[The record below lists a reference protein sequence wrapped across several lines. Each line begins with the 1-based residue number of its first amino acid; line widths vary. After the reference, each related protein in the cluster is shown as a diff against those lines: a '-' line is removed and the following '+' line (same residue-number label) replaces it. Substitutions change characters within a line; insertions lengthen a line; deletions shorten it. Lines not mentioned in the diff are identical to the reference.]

1 MSGLIDK
8 LAGRAGRV
16 AAAVL
21 LTLGVAVLYA
31 VAGNLPFFQTL
42 EAQTLSWRFHLRGPV
57 EPGRDVALVMIDD
70 RTINALGQWPLSRT
84 YLARAVDMLA
94 EDQAKVIALDLL
106 FTGPGQMSSPEIDA
120 ALRAAEPDQG
130 GKAKDPFQ
138 GREPDR
144 VLANAI
150 SNAGNV
156 IVPFAFAFQ
165 PSQANVVALPDA
177 IARAAYRVYR
187 LPSGADAPLPV
198 APFGVVAPWPMI
210 AEAAAT
216 AHVSV
221 VLEQDGGLR
230 YDHPVIGYRE
240 TFYPSLPIE
249 TARLFLGL
257 SKEDVVVR
265 FGQGLSLA
273 DRTLPTDGQMRLLVN
288 HYGPTATIETHSF
301 LDLIEGRVP
310 DGTFR
315 DRIAVIGGTALG
327 VGDTFITPYSRT
339 LPGAEY
345 HATVINNI
353 LHGDFLIRRD
363 WTAMLDVAAIVV
375 AGLLTALLTSARAP
389 LLAGAMAAILLISW
403 GTIATAAFIW
413 GNTWLNFLF
422 PAGAVVVVFAWFA
435 MTGAVYEQGLRRRAE
450 RHRRNLSRYVPT
462 TVAATLAD
470 RDQPFQSDS
479 TQDAAVMFIDMIGFP
494 RLSETISPADGMT
507 LLREFHSRVETAVS
521 AHNGTLDK
529 FMGDGAMAT
538 FGVPEPRA
546 TDCRDAVACA
556 CDLARSIAA
565 WRGEL
570 TAAGHPPV
578 RVGIGL
584 HHGPV
589 LVGELGGKR
598 QVQFTVT
605 GDTVNVA
612 SRIEALTREHRATV
626 LASDAVI
633 QTALAAGDDD
643 AAEGFVWLTN
653 QRIRGR
659 DQTVGLWGW
668 RDGSEDDGDRAS
680 APTASSL

>member
-1 MSGLIDK
+1 MSGLIDT
-8 LAGRAGRV
+8 LVGRAGRI

-31 VAGNLPFFQTL
+31 LAGNLPFFQSL
-42 EAQTLSWRFHLRGPV
+42 EAQTLSWRFQMRGPAQ
-57 EPGRDVALVMIDD
+57 PGRQVALLMIDD

-84 YLARAVDMLA
+84 YLARAVRMLA
-94 EDQAKVIALDLL
+94 RDRARVIALDLL
-106 FTGPGQMSSPEIDA
+106 FTGPGQMSSPEVDA
-120 ALRAAEPDQG
+120 ALRAAPSDQG
-130 GKAKDPFQ
+130 GSTEDPFR

-144 VLANAI
+144 VLAKAI
-150 SNAGNV
+150 SDAGNV
-156 IVPFAFAFQ
+156 VVPFAFAFL

-177 IARAAYRVYR
+177 IARTAYRVYR
-187 LPSGADAPLPV
+187 LPSDTGLALSIVPH
-198 APFGVVAPWPMI
+198 GVVAPWPMI

-221 VLEQDGGLR
+221 LLEQDGGLR

-257 SKEDVVVR
+257 TKEDVVVR
-265 FGQGLSLA
+265 FGQGISLA
-273 DRTLPTDGQMRLLVN
+273 DLTLPTDSQMRLLVN
-288 HYGPTATIETHSF
+288 HYGPTGTIETYSF

-310 DGTFR
+310 DGTFQ
-315 DRIAVIGGTALG
+315 DRIAIIGGTALG

-353 LHGDFLIRRD
+353 LQDDFLVRRD
-363 WTAMLDVAAIVV
+363 WTSMLDIAAIVV
-375 AGLLTALLTSARAP
+375 AGLLTALLASARAP
-389 LLAGAMAAILLISW
+389 VLAGGMAAILMAAW
-403 GTIATAAFIW
+403 GVVALAAFVW
-413 GNTWLNFLF
+413 GNTWLNFTF
-422 PAGAVVVVFAWFA
+422 PAGAIVVSFVWFA
-435 MTGAVYEQGLRRRAE
+435 MTGAVHEQGLRRRAE
-450 RHRRNLSRYVPT
+450 RHRRNLSRYVPS
-462 TVAATLAD
+462 TVATTLAD
-470 RDQPFQSDS
+470 RDQPFQSDR
-479 TQDAAVMFIDMIGFP
+479 TQDAAVMFIDMIGFT

-507 LLREFHSRVETAVS
+507 LLRAFHSRVEAAVS

-556 CDLARSIAA
+556 RDLAKDIAA

-570 TAAGHPPV
+570 TAAGRPPV
-578 RVGIGL
+578 RIGIGL

-589 LVGELGGKR
+589 MVGELGGKR

-612 SRIEALTREHRATV
+612 SRIEALTREHKATI

-633 QTALAAGDDD
+633 EAARATADED
-643 AAEGFVWLTN
+643 ATEGFVWLTN
-653 QRIRGR
+653 QHIRGR
-659 DQTVGLWGW
+659 DRTVGLWGW
-668 RDGSEDDGDRAS
+668 RDGSEDDSGGKSTPAV
-680 APTASSL
+680 